1 MEKCVICHKNVN
13 VNKNVH
19 IGKRK
24 YYVQGAGQL
33 CENCYKKLYK

>member
-1 MEKCVICHKNVN
+1 MEKCVICHKNVKE
-13 VNKNVH
+13 NKSTN
-19 IGKRK
+19 IDKRK